1 MILKDDF
8 ATSALK
14 MLLSVIS
21 LVIIFPVANKT
32 GDIALC
38 ITVSVFML
46 GKLLDFISKVSQRQ
60 LLVLN
65 IFYILGVIIGIVAIG
80 MCFYGFS
87 AVTEKMELSLAFN
100 GILVCLAASYSFI
113 DLIEFIYCIARTI
126 YTKALLHHFVKNA

>member
-32 GDIALC
+32 SDIALC
-38 ITVSVFML
+38 ITICVFML
-46 GKLLDFISKVSQRQ
+46 GKLLDFINKVTQRQ
-60 LLVLN
+60 LFLLYVVYIMGVL
-65 IFYILGVIIGIVAIG
+65 IGIAAVA

-87 AVTEKMELSLAFN
+87 AITEGMEISLAFN
-100 GILVCLAASYSFI
+100 ATLVCLAATYSFI
-113 DLIEFIYCIARTI
+113 DLIEFIYCISRMI
-126 YTKALLHHFVKNA
+126 YTKMLLHHFVKNA